1 MRKLCLL
8 AMLTIG
14 FGSPPPAVYASLWS
28 SVPAAERALTAPAAR
43 FAADDAALRE
53 RLALAPH
60 EVLLDRSHTLELPMP
75 DGSLQRFSV
84 VESPIMPAATAERFP
99 EMKTFRLRGIDDP
112 AVSGRADITTRG
124 FRAMLSTPAGVVF
137 IDPESPAGNLYRAY
151 LREPTAERGFSCGV
165 HAMQQSPL
173 AHVPRSAASTNRVAG
188 NLQTYRI
195 AVSATQEYVLAIGG
209 SSAARAEILTAI
221 NRVNQFYERD
231 LGIRL
236 LLVANDGGLLE
247 GESDS
252 CFSNDDE
259 TAMVLENQAWID
271 DRIGSSAYD
280 IGHVFG
286 TGAGSVARL
295 GSACQ
300 AGAKAG
306 GVSRLPNPRGDPF
319 YIDYVA
325 HEIGHQ
331 LNADHSFNGT
341 TGSCETNRN
350 AATAVEPGSG
360 STIMGYAGL
369 CGLENLQ
376 FDSDT
381 TFHATSIS
389 QIDAFT
395 ASGGSC
401 YGTVFNG
408 NRDPAVAPLVD
419 RTIPAQTPF
428 RLAAA
433 ASDPDSDTLS
443 YQWDQMDTGDATNGT
458 TFGSDLGNNPLFR
471 SYAPRTESFR
481 DFPALGTQLR
491 GLIDRAEV
499 LPDAARTL
507 DFRVTVRDGNSGQ
520 AHDDLR
526 LTVVGGTGFRIIAP
540 NGGQLDT
547 TAGYTVTWN
556 TADTEI
562 APVNCASVDI
572 DLLTFNNAAYTRYS
586 VHSIAAGVDNDGS
599 AVIPNPLDRSHPRAR
614 LRVMCSDNLFYD
626 ISDSD
631 LQVIGTSTT
640 LLDDEDFATFF
651 NTSVI
656 TASREPAS
664 RGGLVD
670 PFAAARGQTA
680 ARVEDCRS
688 ASINGDASALE
699 PLWLLT
705 LAGLAALAR
714 LRRRYGLQ

>member
-1 MRKLCLL
+1 MMRKLCLL
-8 AMLTIG
+8 AVLAIG
-14 FGSPPPAVYASLWS
+14 FGGLPPAVNASLWR
-28 SVPAAERALTAPAAR
+28 SVPATEQARTAPAAR

-84 VESPIMPAATAERFP
+84 VESPIMPAAFAERFP
-99 EMKTFRLRGIDDP
+99 EIKTFRLRGIDDP
-112 AVSGRADITTRG
+112 AVSGRADITTSG
-124 FRAMLSTPAGVVF
+124 FRAMLSTPAGVIF
-137 IDPESPAGNLYRAY
+137 IDPESPAGNLYRSY

-165 HAMQQSPL
+165 HAMQPGPL
-173 AHVPRSAASTNRVAG
+173 AHVARSAVPASRVAG

-195 AVSATQEYVLAIGG
+195 AVSATSEYVAAIGG

-247 GESDS
+247 GEGDS

-259 TAMVLENQAWID
+259 TAMLLENQAWMD

-286 TGAGSVARL
+286 TGISSVARL

-306 GVSRLPNPRGDPF
+306 GVSRLPNPRGDAF

-341 TGSCETNRN
+341 SSACETNRN

-360 STIMGYAGL
+360 STIMGYAGI
-369 CGLENLQ
+369 CGAENLQ

-401 YGTVFNG
+401 HGTIFNG

-433 ASDPDSDTLS
+433 ASERRSS
-443 YQWDQMDTGDATNGT
+443 IARFRRRRR
-458 TFGSDLGNNPLFR
+458 FGSPRPPAIPTAIPTAIRSATSGTRWTPARRPMARLSAAIWAITRCFAATRRAAKRFAIFR
-471 SYAPRTESFR
+471 RS
-481 DFPALGTQLR
+481 
-491 GLIDRAEV
+491 
-499 LPDAARTL
+499 
-507 DFRVTVRDGNSGQ
+507 VR
-520 AHDDLR
+520 
-526 LTVVGGTGFRIIAP
+526 
-540 NGGQLDT
+540 
-547 TAGYTVTWN
+547 
-556 TADTEI
+556 
-562 APVNCASVDI
+562 NCA
-572 DLLTFNNAAYTRYS
+572 
-586 VHSIAAGVDNDGS
+586 G
-599 AVIPNPLDRSHPRAR
+599 
-614 LRVMCSDNLFYD
+614 
-626 ISDSD
+626 
-631 LQVIGTSTT
+631 
-640 LLDDEDFATFF
+640 
-651 NTSVI
+651 
-656 TASREPAS
+656 
-664 RGGLVD
+664 
-670 PFAAARGQTA
+670 
-680 ARVEDCRS
+680 
-688 ASINGDASALE
+688 
-699 PLWLLT
+699 
-705 LAGLAALAR
+705 
-714 LRRRYGLQ
+714 